1 MIFRAGET
9 ALLDPRTGWAGRLPA
24 IFRRLPV
31 ADRCPME
38 ALLKLMARLRD
49 PENGCPWD
57 REQTHATIAPHTI
70 EEAYEVADAI
80 AREDW
85 AELQSELGDLLF
97 QVVFQAQIARE
108 AGRFD
113 FADVARGIVEKMT
126 RRHPH
131 VFGDENYA
139 DAAEQTAAWERIK
152 ASEKSV
158 QPAGTLDGIPL
169 ALPALTRAVK
179 LQKKA
184 ARVGFDWGAVEPV
197 LAKIEEEIAEIRHEI
212 TAQAPRE
219 RLADELGDVLFAVAN
234 LARHLKL
241 DPEAA
246 LRGTNAK
253 FQRRFGRIEQ
263 WLAEDGRAP
272 TDSTLAEMD
281 ALWERAKHE
290 KTSESGSG

>member
-1 MIFRAGET
+1 MREMT
-9 ALLDPRTGWAGRLPA
+9 ELL
-24 IFRRLPV
+24 
-31 ADRCPME
+31 E
-38 ALLKLMARLRD
+38 LMARLRD
-49 PENGCPWD
+49 PERGCPWD
-57 REQTHATIAPHTI
+57 REQTYATIVPHTI

-85 AELQSELGDLLF
+85 DEFKAELGDLLF
-97 QVVFQAQIARE
+97 QVVFYAQIARE
-108 AGRFD
+108 EGRFD

-131 VFGDENYA
+131 VFGDERYA
-139 DAAEQTAAWERIK
+139 DATEQTAAWERIK
-152 ASEKSV
+152 ASEKV
-158 QPAGTLDGIPL
+158 GQTAGALDGIPL

-184 ARVGFDWGAVEPV
+184 SKVGFDWGAAEPV

-212 TAQAPRE
+212 AVQATPE
-219 RLADELGDVLFAVAN
+219 RLTDELGDVLFAVAN

-253 FQRRFGRIEQ
+253 FERRFRRIEA
-263 WLAEDGRAP
+263 WLAEEGRAP
-272 TDSTLAEMD
+272 ADSTLAEMD
-281 ALWERAKHE
+281 ALWERTKLEE
-290 KTSESGSG
+290 KNRL

>member
-1 MIFRAGET
+1 MREMT
-9 ALLDPRTGWAGRLPA
+9 ELLD
-24 IFRRLPV
+24 
-31 ADRCPME
+31 
-38 ALLKLMARLRD
+38 LMARLRD
-49 PENGCPWD
+49 PDNGCPWD
-57 REQTHATIAPHTI
+57 REQTYATIVPHTI

-85 AELQSELGDLLF
+85 KEFESELGDLLF
-97 QVVFQAQIARE
+97 QVVFYAQIARE
-108 AGRFD
+108 EGRFD

-131 VFGDENYA
+131 VFGDERYA

-152 ASEKSV
+152 ASEKA
-158 QPAGTLDGIPL
+158 QEPAGTLAGVPL

-184 ARVGFDWGAVEPV
+184 SKVGFDWGAVGPI
-197 LAKIEEEIAEIRHEI
+197 LAKIQEEIAEIRHEI
-212 TAQAPRE
+212 AVQAASE

-253 FQRRFGRIEQ
+253 FERRFRRIEA
-263 WLAEDGRAP
+263 WLAEEGRAP
-272 TDSTLAEMD
+272 AESTLAEMD
-281 ALWERAKHE
+281 ALWERAKLEE
-290 KTSESGSG
+290 KNRL

>member
-1 MIFRAGET
+1 VIEIEQ
-9 ALLDPRTGWAGRLPA
+9 LLQ
-24 IFRRLPV
+24 
-31 ADRCPME
+31 
-38 ALLKLMARLRD
+38 LMARLRD
-49 PENGCPWD
+49 PDNGCPWD
-57 REQTHATIAPHTI
+57 REQTYATIVPHTI

-85 AELQSELGDLLF
+85 TEFQSELGDLLF
-97 QVVFQAQIARE
+97 QVVFYAQIARE
-108 AGRFD
+108 EGRFD

-131 VFGDENYA
+131 VFGAECYA

-152 ASEKSV
+152 SAEKTAASP
-158 QPAGTLDGIPL
+158 QPTGVLDGVPL

-197 LAKIEEEIAEIRHEI
+197 LAKIQEEIGEIHHEI
-212 TAQAPRE
+212 AMHAPPE

-234 LARHLKL
+234 LARHLQL

-246 LRGTNAK
+246 LRGANAK
-253 FQRRFGRIEQ
+253 FERRFGRVER
-263 WLAEDGRAP
+263 WLAEEGRTPAE
-272 TDSTLAEMD
+272 STLAEMD
-281 ALWERAKHE
+281 ALWNQAKRE
-290 KTSESGSG
+290 EARVAALPPAGEPPG

>member
-1 MIFRAGET
+1 MTEIQQ
-9 ALLDPRTGWAGRLPA
+9 LLQ
-24 IFRRLPV
+24 
-31 ADRCPME
+31 
-38 ALLKLMARLRD
+38 LMARLRD

-57 REQTHATIAPHTI
+57 RQQTCATLVPHTI

-85 AELQSELGDLLF
+85 EELRSELGDLLF
-97 QVVFQAQIARE
+97 QVVFYAQIARE
-108 AGRFD
+108 EGRFD

-131 VFGDENYA
+131 VFGDEFYA

-152 ASEKSV
+152 AAESAEKSK
-158 QPAGTLDGIPL
+158 QSAGVLDGIPL
-169 ALPALTRAVK
+169 AMPALTRAVK

-184 ARVGFDWGAVEPV
+184 ATVGFDWGAVEPV
-197 LAKIEEEIAEIRHEI
+197 LAKLAEEIAEVRHEI
-212 TAQAPRE
+212 AVQAPPE
-219 RLADELGDVLFAVAN
+219 RLVDELGDVLFVVAN

-253 FQRRFGRIEQ
+253 FERRFRRIEH
-263 WLAEDGRAP
+263 WLAEDGRTP

-281 ALWERAKHE
+281 ALWERAKREAHDPP
-290 KTSESGSG
+290 SGV

>member
-1 MIFRAGET
+1 MIELEQ
-9 ALLDPRTGWAGRLPA
+9 LL
-24 IFRRLPV
+24 
-31 ADRCPME
+31 E
-38 ALLKLMARLRD
+38 LMTRLRD
-49 PENGCPWD
+49 PEQGCPWD
-57 REQTHATIAPHTI
+57 RQQTYASLVPHTI

-85 AELQSELGDLLF
+85 AELRSELGDVLF
-97 QVVFQAQIARE
+97 QVVFYAQLARE
-108 AGRFD
+108 EGRFD

-131 VFGDENYA
+131 VFGDKRYA
-139 DAAEQTAAWERIK
+139 SAAEQMAAWEQIK
-152 ASEKSV
+152 SAEKAGTS
-158 QPAGTLDGIPL
+158 QAPAGVLDGVPL
-169 ALPALTRAVK
+169 ALPALTRAAK

-197 LAKIEEEIAEIRHEI
+197 LAKIQEEIGEIRHEI
-212 TAQAPRE
+212 ATDAPPE

-253 FQRRFGRIEQ
+253 FERRFRRIEQ
-263 WLAEDGRAP
+263 ALTAEGRTPAE
-272 TDSTLAEMD
+272 STLAEMD
-281 ALWERAKHE
+281 ALWDQAKQEERRSATNGLSGPISL
-290 KTSESGSG
+290 TS

>member
-1 MIFRAGET
+1 MT
-9 ALLDPRTGWAGRLPA
+9 
-24 IFRRLPV
+24 
-31 ADRCPME
+31 DRCPMD
-38 ALLKLMARLRD
+38 ALLELMARLRD

-57 REQTHATIAPHTI
+57 RQQTYATIVPHTI

-85 AELQSELGDLLF
+85 EELRSELGDLLF
-97 QVVFQAQIARE
+97 QVVFYAQIARE
-108 AGRFD
+108 EGRFD
-113 FADVARGIVEKMT
+113 FAAVARGIVEKMT

-131 VFGDENYA
+131 VFGAESYA

-152 ASEKSV
+152 AAETAESSKRS
-158 QPAGTLDGIPL
+158 AGALDGVPL

-179 LQKKA
+179 LQRKA
-184 ARVGFDWGAVEPV
+184 SRVGFDWGAVEPI
-197 LAKIEEEIAEIRHEI
+197 LAKIAEEISEIRHEI
-212 TAQAPRE
+212 ETQAPPE

-234 LARHLKL
+234 LARHLEL

-253 FQRRFGRIEQ
+253 FERRFRRIEY

-272 TDSTLAEMD
+272 TGSTLAEMD
-281 ALWERAKHE
+281 ALWERAKRE
-290 KTSESGSG
+290 EASGPEEI

>member
-1 MIFRAGET
+1 MG
-9 ALLDPRTGWAGRLPA
+9 D
-24 IFRRLPV
+24 
-31 ADRCPME
+31 ME

-49 PENGCPWD
+49 PDNGCPWD
-57 REQTHATIAPHTI
+57 REQTYATIVPHTI

-85 AELQSELGDLLF
+85 TELRSELGDLLF
-97 QVVFQAQIARE
+97 QVVFYAQIARE
-108 AGRFD
+108 EGRFN
-113 FADVARGIVEKMT
+113 FADVAGGIVEKMT

-131 VFGDENYA
+131 VFGDERYA
-139 DAAEQTAAWERIK
+139 DAAEQTAAWDRIK
-152 ASEKSV
+152 AAEKTAPPTGV
-158 QPAGTLDGIPL
+158 LDGIPL

-184 ARVGFDWGAVEPV
+184 AKVGFDWGAVEPI
-197 LAKIEEEIAEIRHEI
+197 LAKIQEEIAEVRHEI
-212 TAQAPRE
+212 ASAAPPE

-253 FQRRFGRIEQ
+253 FERRFRRIEH
-263 WLAEDGRAP
+263 WLADDGRAP
-272 TDSTLAEMD
+272 ADSTLAEMD
-281 ALWERAKHE
+281 ALWERAKRE
-290 KTSESGSG
+290 ERSGSGGG

>member
-1 MIFRAGET
+1 MTELEQ
-9 ALLDPRTGWAGRLPA
+9 LLT
-24 IFRRLPV
+24 
-31 ADRCPME
+31 
-38 ALLKLMARLRD
+38 LMTRLRD
-49 PENGCPWD
+49 PEKGCPWD
-57 REQTHATIAPHTI
+57 RGQTYATIVPHTI

-85 AELQSELGDLLF
+85 AELRAELGDLLF
-97 QVVFQAQIARE
+97 QVVFYAEIARE
-108 AGRFD
+108 EGRFD
-113 FADVARGIVEKMT
+113 FADVAGGIVEKMT

-131 VFGDENYA
+131 VFGDASYA
-139 DAAEQTAAWERIK
+139 NAAEQTAAWERIK
-152 ASEKSV
+152 SEEKTGES
-158 QPAGTLDGIPL
+158 QPAAGILDGIPL

-212 TAQAPRE
+212 ASDAPPE

-246 LRGTNAK
+246 LRGTNTK
-253 FQRRFGRIEQ
+253 FERRFQQIEA
-263 WLAEDGRAP
+263 WLAEDGRTPAEA
-272 TDSTLAEMD
+272 TLAEMD
-281 ALWERAKHE
+281 ALWEQAKIKERA
-290 KTSESGSG
+290 SERLDKNRPVDSLTG